1 MVSIDQLRDI
11 IERLH
16 GCKAQ
21 WRDSA
26 DVKEE
31 FGDQT
36 VWEGRVYIFD
46 IQGHPKTNTCYAW
59 ASSVEHSTQAK
70 FHAVLAIPPVT
81 TAADAVRATIVHDYK
96 K

>member
-1 MVSIDQLRDI
+1 VVSIDQLRDI

-16 GCKAQ
+16 SCKAQ

-26 DVKEE
+26 QVEE
-31 FGDQT
+31 FGDQA
-36 VWEGRVYIFD
+36 VWGQRVYIFD

-59 ASSVEHSTQAK
+59 ASSVEHSSQPK

-81 TAADAVRATIVHDYK
+81 TAADAVRAALVHD
-96 K
+96 